1 MSFAP
6 LQRLVERWRQEADL
20 LRRRGAEVQGGLL
33 DCAADEVE
41 AALHGHESEALTLSQ
56 SADESGYSADHLG
69 RMVRD
74 GKIPNAGEKNAPRIL
89 RRDLPRKAPLSPTT
103 PVHELSREQIVRSVT
118 TTGVR

>member
-56 SADESGYSADHLG
+56 SADEGGGFFFTATSAICWA
-69 RMVRD
+69 
-74 GKIPNAGEKNAPRIL
+74 K
-89 RRDLPRKAPLSPTT
+89 S
-103 PVHELSREQIVRSVT
+103 SRAR
-118 TTGVR
+118 